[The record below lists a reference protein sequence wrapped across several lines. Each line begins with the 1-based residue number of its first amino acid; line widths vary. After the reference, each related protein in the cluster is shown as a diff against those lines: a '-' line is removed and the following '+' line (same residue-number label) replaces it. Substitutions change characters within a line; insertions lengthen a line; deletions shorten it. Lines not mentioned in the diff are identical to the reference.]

1 MKLFLAIILATFH
14 LLTLAESQFLYPKTI
29 AGDPTG
35 SFEVKTMLY
44 SDIYD
49 RLVISGVST
58 NQPDLVRN
66 WPASNLLWCS
76 RHSAPSTLHWAKEL
90 IFPSDAAQG
99 LSPVT
104 ALAIHTLTDS

>member
-1 MKLFLAIILATFH
+1 MKLFIAFILATV
-14 LLTLAESQFLYPKTI
+14 LQYTQAESQFLYPKTI

-44 SDIYD
+44 SDDYD

-76 RHSAPSTLHWAKEL
+76 
-90 IFPSDAAQG
+90 
-99 LSPVT
+99 
-104 ALAIHTLTDS
+104 